1 MPKTVDQIKAEVT
14 ALVKSQGDQ
23 GAISLGTVLDD
34 LTDLAGEGGGG
45 TTSPMLIS
53 MYRRSEFEA
62 YSITSPS
69 LEEIQTYATAA
80 LEGANV
86 MVKMSSKVNYSKFST
101 YPAGVYYEDGA
112 VYFRWS
118 QILIS
123 STGVTY
129 YEYSI
134 DTSTGVV
141 TISTKRYPSA

>member
-1 MPKTVDQIKAEVT
+1 MPKTVEQIKAEVET
-14 ALVKSQGDQ
+14 LVKSQGNQ
-23 GAISLGTVLDD
+23 GAINLGTVLDD
-34 LTDLAGEGGGG
+34 LTELAGEGGG

-53 MYRRSEFEA
+53 MYKGPDDDE

-86 MVKMSSKVNYSKFST
+86 VVKMGNNVNYNKFST

-112 VYFRWS
+112 VDFRWS
-118 QILIS
+118 RILIS

-129 YEYSI
+129 YEYSLT
-134 DTSTGVV
+134 TSTGVV
-141 TISTKRYPSA
+141 TTNPRKYPSA

>member
-1 MPKTVDQIKAEVT
+1 MPKTVEQIKAEVT
-14 ALVKSQGDQ
+14 DLVKSQGNQ

-53 MYRRSEFEA
+53 MYKGYEDDE

-86 MVKMSSKVNYSKFST
+86 MVKMGSNVNYNKFST
-101 YPAGVYYEDGA
+101 YPAGVYYEDGV

-118 QILIS
+118 RILIS
-123 STGVTY
+123 STGVTH
-129 YEYSI
+129 YEYSLS
-134 DTSTGVV
+134 TSTGVV
-141 TISTKRYPSA
+141 TTNMRKYPSA